1 MICQYL
7 EERYPEPPNLQGD
20 APPPRSGALAGKYA
34 DYEIAPLATLTIF
47 RNRILKPAMGQACEE
62 NDVRRALEEKL
73 PAHFDYLENHL
84 DGRAF
89 FVGERLTLADLAIAS
104 QLVNLRHAGENL
116 DEQRWPALAAHFARM
131 LERPAMQAL
140 LPGNDGPSTSSQR
153 KPERVAQQS
162 VRRRNIST
170 RPSIPAWSSA
180 LKRATLGLSRSSTAT
195 RRPSEQG
202 HHQFAAG
209 SAVAGDVAGK
219 RVDVVD
225 PLGQPGTRRGAAD
238 ALGEG
243 NADAGDL
250 ALERSQD
257 QFLVAVQIEA
267 GPVQVAQLMEE
278 KGGELRGVGDEIAL
292 AGEQRLGLRR
302 QQGVAGQ
309 PGARLLQIDH
319 AWRSS
324 SCLPTQ

>member
-1 MICQYL
+1 MAEPLLIIGSYLSPYVRKVLVLLELKGIAYRIDPIVPFFGDEAFERLSPLRQIPVLVDGDFVLNDSSVICQYL

-20 APPPRSGALAGKYA
+20 APASRAAVRWLEKYA

-140 LPGNDGPSTSSQR
+140 LPG
-153 KPERVAQQS
+153 ER
-162 VRRRNIST
+162 R
-170 RPSIPAWSSA
+170 
-180 LKRATLGLSRSSTAT
+180 TLDKL
-195 RRPSEQG
+195 
-202 HHQFAAG
+202 AAK
-209 SAVAGDVAGK
+209 A
-219 RVDVVD
+219 
-225 PLGQPGTRRGAAD
+225 
-238 ALGEG
+238 
-243 NADAGDL
+243 
-250 ALERSQD
+250 
-257 QFLVAVQIEA
+257 
-267 GPVQVAQLMEE
+267 
-278 KGGELRGVGDEIAL
+278 
-292 AGEQRLGLRR
+292 
-302 QQGVAGQ
+302 
-309 PGARLLQIDH
+309 
-319 AWRSS
+319 
-324 SCLPTQ
+324 

>member
-1 MICQYL
+1 MSLTLYGAPLSPFVRKVRLLLAEKGLDYQLEAIAPFGQPAWYREISPLGRIPALRDGDLALADSSVICQYL

-20 APPPRSGALAGKYA
+20 APAGRAAVRWLEKYA

-140 LPGNDGPSTSSQR
+140 LPGG
-153 KPERVAQQS
+153 
-162 VRRRNIST
+162 RR
-170 RPSIPAWSSA
+170 
-180 LKRATLGLSRSSTAT
+180 TLDKL
-195 RRPSEQG
+195 
-202 HHQFAAG
+202 AAK
-209 SAVAGDVAGK
+209 A
-219 RVDVVD
+219 
-225 PLGQPGTRRGAAD
+225 
-238 ALGEG
+238 
-243 NADAGDL
+243 
-250 ALERSQD
+250 
-257 QFLVAVQIEA
+257 
-267 GPVQVAQLMEE
+267 
-278 KGGELRGVGDEIAL
+278 
-292 AGEQRLGLRR
+292 
-302 QQGVAGQ
+302 
-309 PGARLLQIDH
+309 
-319 AWRSS
+319 
-324 SCLPTQ
+324 

>member
-1 MICQYL
+1 MAEPLLIIGSYLSPYVRKVLVLLELKGIAYRIDPIVPFFGDEAFERLSPLRQIPVLVDGDFVLNDSSVICQYL

-20 APPPRSGALAGKYA
+20 APAGRAAVRWLEKYA

-140 LPGNDGPSTSSQR
+140 LPG
-153 KPERVAQQS
+153 ER
-162 VRRRNIST
+162 R
-170 RPSIPAWSSA
+170 
-180 LKRATLGLSRSSTAT
+180 TLDKL
-195 RRPSEQG
+195 
-202 HHQFAAG
+202 AAK
-209 SAVAGDVAGK
+209 A
-219 RVDVVD
+219 
-225 PLGQPGTRRGAAD
+225 
-238 ALGEG
+238 
-243 NADAGDL
+243 
-250 ALERSQD
+250 
-257 QFLVAVQIEA
+257 
-267 GPVQVAQLMEE
+267 
-278 KGGELRGVGDEIAL
+278 
-292 AGEQRLGLRR
+292 
-302 QQGVAGQ
+302 
-309 PGARLLQIDH
+309 
-319 AWRSS
+319 
-324 SCLPTQ
+324 

>member
-1 MICQYL
+1 MRDGDLALADSSVTCQYL

-20 APPPRSGALAGKYA
+20 APAGRAAVRWLEKYA

-140 LPGNDGPSTSSQR
+140 LPG
-153 KPERVAQQS
+153 ER
-162 VRRRNIST
+162 R
-170 RPSIPAWSSA
+170 
-180 LKRATLGLSRSSTAT
+180 TLDKL
-195 RRPSEQG
+195 
-202 HHQFAAG
+202 AAK
-209 SAVAGDVAGK
+209 A
-219 RVDVVD
+219 
-225 PLGQPGTRRGAAD
+225 
-238 ALGEG
+238 
-243 NADAGDL
+243 
-250 ALERSQD
+250 
-257 QFLVAVQIEA
+257 
-267 GPVQVAQLMEE
+267 
-278 KGGELRGVGDEIAL
+278 
-292 AGEQRLGLRR
+292 
-302 QQGVAGQ
+302 
-309 PGARLLQIDH
+309 
-319 AWRSS
+319 
-324 SCLPTQ
+324 

>member
-1 MICQYL
+1 MSLTLYGAPLSPFVRKVRLLLAEKGLDYQLEAIAPFGQPAWYREISPLGRIPALRDGDLALADSSVICQYL

-20 APPPRSGALAGKYA
+20 APAGRAAVRWLEKYA

-116 DEQRWPALAAHFARM
+116 DEQRWPAL
-131 LERPAMQAL
+131 
-140 LPGNDGPSTSSQR
+140 
-153 KPERVAQQS
+153 
-162 VRRRNIST
+162 
-170 RPSIPAWSSA
+170 
-180 LKRATLGLSRSSTAT
+180 
-195 RRPSEQG
+195 
-202 HHQFAAG
+202 
-209 SAVAGDVAGK
+209 
-219 RVDVVD
+219 
-225 PLGQPGTRRGAAD
+225 
-238 ALGEG
+238 
-243 NADAGDL
+243 
-250 ALERSQD
+250 
-257 QFLVAVQIEA
+257 IEA